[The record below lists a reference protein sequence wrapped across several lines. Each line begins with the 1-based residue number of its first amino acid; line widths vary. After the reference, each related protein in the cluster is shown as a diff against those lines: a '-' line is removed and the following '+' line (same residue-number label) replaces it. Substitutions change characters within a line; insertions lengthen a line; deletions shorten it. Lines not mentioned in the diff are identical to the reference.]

1 MSSRLLFEQPTAPVG
16 FLSKDQNTTVAGGV
30 GIVVVSLVGLTLLSR
45 WMIRIC
51 RPKRNVGCDGIAL
64 QPRQSRV

>member
-51 RPKRNVGCDGIAL
+51 RPNEMLVVTG
-64 QPRQSRV
+64 